1 MGMREGF
8 LRGPKGRQRSDHS
21 GVGGHGEELRF
32 SFKYEGELLEDFEVR
47 EWKCLV
53 YNSKS

>member
-21 GVGGHGEELRF
+21 GVGGHGEEFRF
-32 SFKYEGELLEDFEVR
+32 SFKYDGELLEDFEVR